1 MMSDELPIPTP
12 KSPPKRWTLS
22 IRRMMGLIALTA
34 ILLALVLN
42 SGGTYCGESARRS
55 QCVNNLRQL
64 GLAILSYESTN
75 GVLPIGT
82 VPDPDM
88 PLNCRFGWNYLI
100 APELGLRGPFAEGDL
115 SQPCDDSALDPLR
128 SHPPGTESCPSIRQ
142 NTSANYVGIAGLGID
157 SAAFP
162 KSDRRAGIFGDHRT
176 VTLAEIEDGTSQTL
190 MVVESSQK
198 AGPWFAGGRNTVR
211 GLDPSKPPYIGQGGQ
226 FGGIHSRGANVLM
239 ADGSVKFVKES
250 IDPKV
255 LEAMSTINGGEAVPA
270 EFR

>member
-1 MMSDELPIPTP
+1 MSDELPIPTP

-88 PLNCRFGWNYLI
+88 PLDCRFGWNYLI
-100 APELGLRGPFAEGDL
+100 APELGLRGPFADGDL
-115 SQPCDDSALDPLR
+115 SQPCDDPALDPLR